1 MHANLKLVTLSFSN
15 STDNYIDE
23 DTMMEFTEDK
33 SATSFDAPVIF
44 GIGADLKISKKS
56 FITFYYNELFA
67 LFLDNQGNF
76 STNIALGYKFKL

>member
-15 STDNYIDE
+15 STTSLEEGGEPI
-23 DTMMEFTEDK
+23 DK

-44 GIGADLKISKKS
+44 GLGADIKISKNS

-67 LFLDNQGNF
+67 LSLDNQGNF
-76 STNIALGYKFKL
+76 STNIALGYKFNL